1 MNVVFFGTPNFVQPV
16 LDALKEHFDVVSYN
30 NLPRRQAGESIEQ
43 LNNLNPDVFVVAAYG
58 KILSK
63 EILNIPKYGCI
74 NIHPSL
80 LPKYRGPSPIQTA
93 ILNGDTTTGITF
105 IQMDEEVDHG
115 PILKSINYNLSTT
128 DTFEDLVKKL
138 FKISAQ
144 HITSIINDY
153 VTGKIQLKPQDDK
166 LASSCPHINREDGYI
181 DITKPPSK
189 DQLDRMIRAYYPWP
203 GAYTTLRIKNLE
215 LRIKLLPNNMIQLEG
230 KKPVALETFFRG
242 YPEVAEKISQLFK
255 L

>member
-1 MNVVFFGTPNFVQPV
+1 MRVVFFGTPNFVQPV
-16 LDALKEHFDVVSYN
+16 LDELKEHFDVVSYN
-30 NLPRRQAGESIEQ
+30 NESIEQ

-115 PILKSINYNLSTT
+115 PILKTINYKLSSQ

-144 HITSIINDY
+144 HITSIINDC

-189 DQLDRMIRAYYPWP
+189 EQLDRMIRAYYPWP
-203 GAYTTLRIKNLE
+203 GAYTKLKVKNSKLKVIKF
-215 LRIKLLPNNMIQLEG
+215 LPANKIQLEG
-230 KKPVALETFFRG
+230 KKPVDLETFFRG
-242 YPEVAEKISQLFK
+242 YPETKELLEKII
-255 L
+255 